1 MNRTPDLIDVARGQW
16 RAVHPEADTS
26 SIEVIGRVFRAA
38 AMLRRRLD
46 TVLAEEGLN
55 RAEFD
60 LLCALRRSE
69 RPMTVGSLNDHTV
82 SSGAATTKRLR
93 QLSERGLLE
102 RITDER
108 DRRVARIRLTELGHE
123 VIDRAFHRNLAA
135 ERRLLAPLAAQQRET
150 LADSLAVLLNLL
162 EAPATPR
169 TEP

>member
-1 MNRTPDLIDVARGQW
+1 
-16 RAVHPEADTS
+16 
-26 SIEVIGRVFRAA
+26 
-38 AMLRRRLD
+38 
-46 TVLAEEGLN
+46 
-55 RAEFD
+55 
-60 LLCALRRSE
+60 
-69 RPMTVGSLNDHTV
+69 MTVGSLNDHTV